1 MVVFQSCNL
10 QVFREETSVSS
21 ESTESLSKQFVR
33 RSWECE
39 FHYIL
44 GWAPPVVGGSL
55 VFLVLAMIFS
65 FFFKSFLGCS
75 DYPRK
80 RKGYQKI

>member
-1 MVVFQSCNL
+1 MTVLQSSIL

-21 ESTESLSKQFVR
+21 ESVSKQFVR
-33 RSWECE
+33 KAWECE
-39 FHYIL
+39 FHYIRS
-44 GWAPPVVGGSL
+44 WAPPVVGGTL
-55 VFLVLAMIFS
+55 AFLVLAMIFS

-80 RKGYQKI
+80 RGGYQKI

>member
-1 MVVFQSCNL
+1 M
-10 QVFREETSVSS
+10 
-21 ESTESLSKQFVR
+21 R

-80 RKGYQKI
+80 RKDYQKI